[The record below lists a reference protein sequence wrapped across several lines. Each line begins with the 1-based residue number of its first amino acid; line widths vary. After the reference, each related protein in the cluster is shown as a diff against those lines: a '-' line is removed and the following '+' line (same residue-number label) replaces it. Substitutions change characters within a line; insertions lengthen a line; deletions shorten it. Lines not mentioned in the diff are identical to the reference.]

1 MKGRDRFT
9 AAEAAT
15 IRELLRQVRR
25 AEPGAAQKLLRDQLR
40 AMGFNISD
48 WGGGTAGFTRADF
61 DDLVTR
67 GLITIA
73 DDGQS
78 RSGADRSEKSAR
90 TGRAREAAA
99 PLAGSGG
106 HPVRALSVDELVAA
120 ARAALG
126 GPRLRIGAALA
137 GAVPGRPGLY
147 AIYASTDVWRKLGLG
162 DAPDDRPLY
171 AGKAEDSLVSR
182 DLNTHFATGKTGRSS
197 PRRSFAALLADSQKL
212 VAMPRRPPNPEPKK
226 WTHYALE
233 EPGDGRL
240 TDWMCANLQLAV
252 WVRPAGAPLA
262 AVESALMHVWLP
274 PLNLTGVSTPW
285 TAQVRAAR
293 AVLAQQAKQWACDH
307 GFDVD

>member
-9 AAEAAT
+9 AADAAT
-15 IRELLRQVRR
+15 IRELLRQVRC
-25 AEPGAAQKLLRDQLR
+25 AEPGTAQKLLRDQLR
-40 AMGFNISD
+40 AMGFYISD
-48 WGGGTAGFTRADF
+48 WGGGMTGFTRADF
-61 DDLVTR
+61 DDLVAR
-67 GLITIA
+67 GSITIT

-78 RSGADRSEKSAR
+78 RSGADRSER
-90 TGRAREAAA
+90 RVVTRRAREAAA
-99 PLAGSGG
+99 PLAGSDG
-106 HPVRALSVDELVAA
+106 HPVHAPSVDELVAA

-126 GPRLRIGAALA
+126 GPRLHIAAALA
-137 GAVPGRPGLY
+137 GAVPDLPGLY
-147 AIYASTDVWRKLGLG
+147 AIYANTDVWRKLGLG

-171 AGKAEDSLVSR
+171 VGKAEDSLVSR

-197 PRRSFAALLADSQKL
+197 PRRSFAALLADDLNL
-212 VAMPRRPPNPEPKK
+212 VAMPRRPANPEPKK

-252 WVRPAGAPLA
+252 WVQPGGAPLA

-274 PLNLTGVSTPW
+274 PLNLSGVSTRW

-293 AVLAQQAKQWACDH
+293 AVLAEQAKQWARDH
-307 GFDVD
+307 GFDAD